1 MKPTLRF
8 FMLPNCPHCKN
19 ALRYM
24 EELRA
29 ENPEYTQVALTTVNE
44 AEQPE
49 EAKQFAY
56 NYVPTFYLEKS
67 KLHEGVPSK
76 DIIRGVFDQY
86 LAAQA
91 NK

>member
-29 ENPEYTQVALTTVNE
+29 EVAEYAAVPMITINE
-44 AEQPE
+44 SLQPDV
-49 EAKQFAY
+49 AKQY
-56 NYVPTFYLEKS
+56 EYYLVPTFFLDQR

-86 LAAQA
+86 LAAQS
-91 NK
+91 

>member
-1 MKPTLRF
+1 MKPTLRL

-19 ALRYM
+19 ALRYI

-29 ENPEYTQVALTTVNE
+29 ENPAYATVSITTVNE
-44 AEQPE
+44 AAQPDI
-49 EAKQFAY
+49 AKQFAY

-76 DIIRGVFDQY
+76 DIVRGIFDQY
-86 LAAQA
+86 LAAEA
-91 NK
+91 K